1 MDTEKRRLRMLN
13 RWVPKGCKLVSL
25 LLVLVM
31 VFSGCG
37 GTEVERYLK
46 KYAKPVDFEQG
57 LDDKIFGNADNYRF
71 FFAGE
76 IHQQTMIYPAKKM
89 MLQYLHENQGVNY
102 LLMEE
107 GMGAGLLIDHYIQ
120 TGDEEILNFALECKK
135 GLHTDAELERDLWQ
149 WLYEYNSQQP
159 EDKKIHAIGI
169 DIEFNTVATLKGL
182 TLLIQNPEQ
191 VEDEWK
197 TLYQKAITIKRD
209 SYDEQA
215 VKAFSELIHLTFPE
229 GQNEKKM
236 REVFGDNYDI
246 AVRIY
251 DNMVFASTPEFYN
264 SKFHT
269 DTDITFYDKRDEHA
283 IEVIRWLLNRLPE
296 DAKFFAQYGAAHTY
310 QKEMPL
316 TNYNQKYNRLGMRLN
331 EGRFPLK
338 GQVCTIPYF
347 IFQKGEESR
356 EVESNLFY
364 SDWLQDYVDEPT
376 FISLD
381 EEDSPFSKEGVV
393 ALKEGCEGV
402 LTDYFQKILILPNS
416 EEAPEIQCE
425 KFRDD
430 LAGIEY
436 SSVRALEVCID
447 KHLNEPSHEDN
458 AQHLSEMNCLYV
470 PPVCLENTEKIDNI
484 IVAPAWV
491 QVSFEQNEFK
501 YLFEHHFADE
511 NAYQLAQ
518 YYYKQEKN
526 NPTILEA
533 ENTPVY
539 SYDGGIDERWYVW
552 MQDEQCFVLRRLKN
566 GSGMAEKDLLL
577 CSAQKLMLNTEHS
590 NIKSMS

>member
-1 MDTEKRRLRMLN
+1 MLSKQ
-13 RWVPKGCKLVSL
+13 VLKACKLVSL

-57 LDDKIFGNADNYRF
+57 LDNKTFGNADNYRF
-71 FFAGE
+71 FFGGE
-76 IHQQTMIYPAKKM
+76 VHQQTMIYPAKKM

-135 GLHTDAELERDLWQ
+135 GLHTDAEPERDLWQ

-215 VKAFSELIHLTFPE
+215 VKAFNELIHLTYPE

-236 REVFGDNYDI
+236 QEVFGDNYDI
-246 AVRIY
+246 AVRVY

-347 IFQKGEESR
+347 IFQKGEESK
-356 EVESNLFY
+356 EVESVLFY
-364 SDWLQDYVDEPT
+364 SDWLEDYVDEPT

-402 LTDYFQKILILPNS
+402 LTDYFQKVLILPNS
-416 EEAPEIQCE
+416 EEAPKIQCE

-491 QVSFEQNEFK
+491 QVSFEQNGFK

-533 ENTPVY
+533 ENMPVY

-577 CSAQKLMLNTEHS
+577 CSAQKLMLNTERS

>member
-1 MDTEKRRLRMLN
+1 MLSKQ
-13 RWVPKGCKLVSL
+13 VLKVCKLVSL

-57 LDDKIFGNADNYRF
+57 LNDETFGNAHNYRF
-71 FFAGE
+71 FLAGE
-76 IHQQTMIYPAKKM
+76 VHWQTMIYPSKKM

-215 VKAFSELIHLTFPE
+215 VKAFNELIHLTYPE

-236 REVFGDNYDI
+236 QEVFGDNYDI
-246 AVRIY
+246 AVRVY

-310 QKEMPL
+310 QKEIPL
-316 TNYNQKYNRLGMRLN
+316 TNHNQRYNRLGMRLN
-331 EGRFPLK
+331 EERFPLK

-416 EEAPEIQCE
+416 EEAPKIQCE

-491 QVSFEQNEFK
+491 QVSFEQNGFK

-577 CSAQKLMLNTEHS
+577 CSAQKLMLNTERS
-590 NIKSMS
+590 NIKSTS

>member
-1 MDTEKRRLRMLN
+1 MLSKQ
-13 RWVPKGCKLVSL
+13 VLKACKLVSL

-57 LDDKIFGNADNYRF
+57 LNDETFGNAHNYRF
-71 FFAGE
+71 FLAGE
-76 IHQQTMIYPAKKM
+76 VHWQTMIYPSKKM

-215 VKAFSELIHLTFPE
+215 VKAFNELIHLTYPE

-236 REVFGDNYDI
+236 QEVFGDNYDI
-246 AVRIY
+246 AVRVY

-296 DAKFFAQYGAAHTY
+296 DAKFFAQFGAGHTY
-310 QKEMPL
+310 QTLVNDFSTGTE
-316 TNYNQKYNRLGMRLN
+316 NFHRLGARLN

-338 GQVCTIPYF
+338 GQVCSILYM
-347 IFQKGEESR
+347 
-356 EVESNLFY
+356 VENKSGVTKKNEPLGY
-364 SDWLQDYVDEPT
+364 YDWFDNRVFQDYFEQAT
-376 FISLD
+376 FIPLD
-381 EEDSPFSKEGVV
+381 MEGSPFTQEIEGMVPNE
-393 ALKEGCEGV
+393 EGAA

-577 CSAQKLMLNTEHS
+577 CSAQKLMLNTERS
-590 NIKSMS
+590 NIKSTS

>member
-1 MDTEKRRLRMLN
+1 MDTEKRRFTMLSKQ
-13 RWVPKGCKLVSL
+13 VLKACKLVSL

-215 VKAFSELIHLTFPE
+215 VKAFNELIHLTYPE

-236 REVFGDNYDI
+236 QEVFGDNYDI
-246 AVRIY
+246 AVRVY

-310 QKEMPL
+310 QKEIPL
-316 TNYNQKYNRLGMRLN
+316 TNHNQRYNRLGMRLN
-331 EGRFPLK
+331 EERFPLK

-416 EEAPEIQCE
+416 EEAPKIQCE

-491 QVSFEQNEFK
+491 QVSFEQNGFK

-533 ENTPVY
+533 ENMPVY

-577 CSAQKLMLNTEHS
+577 CSAQKLMLNTERS

>member
-1 MDTEKRRLRMLN
+1 MLSKQ
-13 RWVPKGCKLVSL
+13 VLKACKLVSL

-169 DIEFNTVATLKGL
+169 DIEFSTKAIMKAIS
-182 TLLIQNPEQ
+182 LLEQKPIELPE
-191 VEDEWK
+191 EWK
-197 TLYQKAITIKRD
+197 PLYEKAVAGDVASFNQLYGMMYPIKQYEDQLRD
-209 SYDEQA
+209 
-215 VKAFSELIHLTFPE
+215 I
-229 GQNEKKM
+229 
-236 REVFGDNYDI
+236 FGDNYD
-246 AVRIY
+246 
-251 DNMVFASTPEFYN
+251 VFMQIMKSFEYVVKISEQTQLP
-264 SKFHT
+264 T
-269 DTDITFYDKRDEHA
+269 DTREEYDIYYSIRDEHSL
-283 IEVIRWLLNRLPE
+283 ENIRFLLDTLPE
-296 DAKFFAQYGAAHTY
+296 DAKFFAQFGAGHIY
-310 QKEMPL
+310 QTPVDEVVGSK
-316 TNYNQKYNRLGMRLN
+316 NFHRLGTRLN

-338 GQVCTIPYF
+338 GQVCSILYMVENKSSET
-347 IFQKGEESR
+347 QKNEPLG
-356 EVESNLFY
+356 Y
-364 SDWLQDYVDEPT
+364 YDWFDNRVFQDYFEQTT
-376 FISLD
+376 FIPLD
-381 EEDSPFSKEGVV
+381 MEGSPFTQEIEGMVPNE
-393 ALKEGCEGV
+393 EGAA

-491 QVSFEQNEFK
+491 QVSFEQNGFK

-533 ENTPVY
+533 ENMPVY

-577 CSAQKLMLNTEHS
+577 CSAQKLMLNTERS
-590 NIKSMS
+590 NIKSTS

>member
-1 MDTEKRRLRMLN
+1 MLSKQ
-13 RWVPKGCKLVSL
+13 VLKVCKLVSL

-57 LDDKIFGNADNYRF
+57 LDDKTFGNADNYRF

-89 MLQYLHENQGVNY
+89 MLQYLHEDQGVNY

-135 GLHTDAELERDLWQ
+135 GLHTDAEPERDLWQ

-159 EDKKIHAIGI
+159 EDRKIHAIGI

-246 AVRIY
+246 AVQIY
-251 DNMVFASTPEFYN
+251 DNMVFASAPEFYN
-264 SKFHT
+264 SQFHT

-347 IFQKGEESR
+347 IFQKGEESK
-356 EVESNLFY
+356 EVESVLFY
-364 SDWLQDYVDEPT
+364 SDWLEDYVDEPT

-402 LTDYFQKILILPNS
+402 LTNYFQKILILPNS
-416 EEAPEIQCE
+416 EEAPKIQCE

-577 CSAQKLMLNTEHS
+577 CSAQKLMLNTERS

>member
-1 MDTEKRRLRMLN
+1 MLSKQ
-13 RWVPKGCKLVSL
+13 VLKACKLVSL

-57 LDDKIFGNADNYRF
+57 LDNKTFGNADNYRF

-76 IHQQTMIYPAKKM
+76 IHQQKMIYPAKKM
-89 MLQYLHENQGVNY
+89 MLKYLHENQGVNY

-120 TGDEEILNFALECKK
+120 TGDEEILNFVLECKK
-135 GLHTDAELERDLWQ
+135 GLHTDAEPERDLWQ

-169 DIEFNTVATLKGL
+169 DIEFSTKAIMKAIS
-182 TLLIQNPEQ
+182 LLEQKPIELPE
-191 VEDEWK
+191 EWK
-197 TLYQKAITIKRD
+197 PLYEKAVAGDVASFNQLYGMMYPIKQYEDQLRD
-209 SYDEQA
+209 
-215 VKAFSELIHLTFPE
+215 I
-229 GQNEKKM
+229 
-236 REVFGDNYDI
+236 FGDNYD
-246 AVRIY
+246 
-251 DNMVFASTPEFYN
+251 VFMQIMKSFEYVVKISEQTQLP
-264 SKFHT
+264 T
-269 DTDITFYDKRDEHA
+269 DTREEYDIYYSIRDEHSL
-283 IEVIRWLLNRLPE
+283 ENIRFLLDTLPE
-296 DAKFFAQYGAAHTY
+296 DAKFFAQFGAGHIY
-310 QKEMPL
+310 QTPVDEVVGSK
-316 TNYNQKYNRLGMRLN
+316 NFHRLGTRLN

-338 GQVCTIPYF
+338 GQVCSILYMVENKSSET
-347 IFQKGEESR
+347 QKNEPLG
-356 EVESNLFY
+356 Y
-364 SDWLQDYVDEPT
+364 YDWFDNRVFQDYFEQAT
-376 FISLD
+376 FIPLD
-381 EEDSPFSKEGVV
+381 MEGSPFTQEIEGMIPKE
-393 ALKEGCEGV
+393 EGAA

-416 EEAPEIQCE
+416 EEAPKIQCE

-436 SSVRALEVCID
+436 SSMRALEVCID

-491 QVSFEQNEFK
+491 QVSFEQNGFK

-577 CSAQKLMLNTEHS
+577 CSAQKLMLNTERS
-590 NIKSMS
+590 NIKSTS

>member
-1 MDTEKRRLRMLN
+1 MLSKQ
-13 RWVPKGCKLVSL
+13 VLKACKLVSL

-169 DIEFNTVATLKGL
+169 DIEFSTKAIMKAIS
-182 TLLIQNPEQ
+182 LLEQKPIELPE
-191 VEDEWK
+191 EWK
-197 TLYQKAITIKRD
+197 PLYEKAVAGDVASFNQLYGMMYPIKQYEDQLRD
-209 SYDEQA
+209 
-215 VKAFSELIHLTFPE
+215 I
-229 GQNEKKM
+229 
-236 REVFGDNYDI
+236 FGDNYD
-246 AVRIY
+246 
-251 DNMVFASTPEFYN
+251 VFMQIMKSFEYVVKISEQTQLP
-264 SKFHT
+264 T
-269 DTDITFYDKRDEHA
+269 DTREEYDIYYSIRDEHSL
-283 IEVIRWLLNRLPE
+283 ENIRFLLDTLPE
-296 DAKFFAQYGAAHTY
+296 DAKFFAQFGAGHTY
-310 QKEMPL
+310 QTLVNDFSTGTE
-316 TNYNQKYNRLGMRLN
+316 NFHRLGARLN

-338 GQVCTIPYF
+338 GQVCSILYM
-347 IFQKGEESR
+347 
-356 EVESNLFY
+356 VENKSGVTKKNEPLGY
-364 SDWLQDYVDEPT
+364 YDWFDNRVFQDYFEQAT
-376 FISLD
+376 FIPLD
-381 EEDSPFSKEGVV
+381 MEGSPFTQEIEGMVPNE
-393 ALKEGCEGV
+393 EGAA

-590 NIKSMS
+590 NIKSTL

>member
-1 MDTEKRRLRMLN
+1 MLSKQ
-13 RWVPKGCKLVSL
+13 VLKACKLVSL

-57 LDDKIFGNADNYRF
+57 LDNKTFGNANDYRF

-135 GLHTDAELERDLWQ
+135 GLHTDAEPERDLWQ

-169 DIEFNTVATLKGL
+169 DAEFNINAMIKGISLLVEQPDKVSKEWKMLFEEPMGDEKQSFAKVVPLLLPLEKHEKKLRDIFGENYEIVVRIAGYL
-182 TLLIQNPEQ
+182 TSFVSYIQNGGSGQ
-191 VEDEWK
+191 LGDE
-197 TLYQKAITIKRD
+197 LY
-209 SYDEQA
+209 S
-215 VKAFSELIHLTFPE
+215 F
-229 GQNEKKM
+229 
-236 REVFGDNYDI
+236 
-246 AVRIY
+246 
-251 DNMVFASTPEFYN
+251 
-264 SKFHT
+264 
-269 DTDITFYDKRDEHA
+269 RDEHSL
-283 IEVIRWLLNRLPE
+283 ENIRFLLNTLPE

-310 QKEMPL
+310 QKEIPL
-316 TNYNQKYNRLGMRLN
+316 TNHNQRYNRLGMRLN
-331 EGRFPLK
+331 EERFPLK

-416 EEAPEIQCE
+416 EEAPKIQCE

-491 QVSFEQNEFK
+491 QVSFEQNGFK

-533 ENTPVY
+533 ENMPVY

-577 CSAQKLMLNTEHS
+577 CSAQKLMLNTERS

>member
-1 MDTEKRRLRMLN
+1 MMLSKQ
-13 RWVPKGCKLVSL
+13 VLKACKLVSL

-37 GTEVERYLK
+37 GTEMERYLK
-46 KYAKPVDFEQG
+46 KYAKPVNFEQG
-57 LDDKIFGNADNYRF
+57 LDNKTFGNANDYRF

-246 AVRIY
+246 AVQIY
-251 DNMVFASTPEFYN
+251 DNMVFASAPEFYN
-264 SKFHT
+264 SQFHT

-364 SDWLQDYVDEPT
+364 SDWLHDYVDEPT

-381 EEDSPFSKEGVV
+381 EEDSPFSKEDVV
-393 ALKEGCEGV
+393 KLKEGCEGV
-402 LTDYFQKILILPNS
+402 LTDYFQKVLILPNS

-491 QVSFEQNEFK
+491 QVSFEQNGFK

-577 CSAQKLMLNTEHS
+577 CSAQKLMLNTERS
-590 NIKSMS
+590 NIKSTS

>member
-1 MDTEKRRLRMLN
+1 MLSKRVLK
-13 RWVPKGCKLVSL
+13 VCKLVSL

-57 LDDKIFGNADNYRF
+57 LDNKTFGNADNYRF

-246 AVRIY
+246 AVQIY
-251 DNMVFASTPEFYN
+251 DNMVFASAPEFYN
-264 SKFHT
+264 SQFHT

-347 IFQKGEESR
+347 IFQKGEESK
-356 EVESNLFY
+356 EVESVLFY
-364 SDWLQDYVDEPT
+364 SDWLEDYVDEPT

-491 QVSFEQNEFK
+491 QVSFEQNGFK

-577 CSAQKLMLNTEHS
+577 CSAQKLMLNTERS
-590 NIKSMS
+590 NIKSTS

>member
-1 MDTEKRRLRMLN
+1 MDTEKRRFTMLSKE
-13 RWVPKGCKLVSL
+13 VLKACKLVSL

-57 LDDKIFGNADNYRF
+57 LDNKTFGNANDYRF

-135 GLHTDAELERDLWQ
+135 GLHTDAEPERDLWQ

-246 AVRIY
+246 AVQIY
-251 DNMVFASTPEFYN
+251 DNMVFASAPEFYN
-264 SKFHT
+264 SQFHT

-347 IFQKGEESR
+347 IFQKGEESK
-356 EVESNLFY
+356 EVESVLFY
-364 SDWLQDYVDEPT
+364 SDWLEDYVDEPT

-402 LTDYFQKILILPNS
+402 LTDYFQKVLILPNS

-425 KFRDD
+425 NFRDD

-590 NIKSMS
+590 NIKSTL

>member
-1 MDTEKRRLRMLN
+1 MLSKQ
-13 RWVPKGCKLVSL
+13 VLKVCKLVSL

-57 LDDKIFGNADNYRF
+57 LDDKTFGNADNYRF

-76 IHQQTMIYPAKKM
+76 IHWQTMIYPAKKM

-246 AVRIY
+246 AVQIY

-264 SKFHT
+264 SRFHT

-491 QVSFEQNEFK
+491 QVSFEQNGFK

-533 ENTPVY
+533 ENMPVY

-577 CSAQKLMLNTEHS
+577 CSAQKLMLNTERL

>member
-1 MDTEKRRLRMLN
+1 MDTEKRRFMMLSKQ
-13 RWVPKGCKLVSL
+13 VLKACKLVSL

-37 GTEVERYLK
+37 GTEMERYLK
-46 KYAKPVDFEQG
+46 KYAKPVNFEQG
-57 LDDKIFGNADNYRF
+57 LDNKTFGNANDYRF

-246 AVRIY
+246 AVQIY
-251 DNMVFASTPEFYN
+251 DNMVFASAPEFYN
-264 SKFHT
+264 SQFHT

-364 SDWLQDYVDEPT
+364 SDWLHDYVDEPT

-381 EEDSPFSKEGVV
+381 EEDSPFSKEDVV
-393 ALKEGCEGV
+393 KLKEGCEGV
-402 LTDYFQKILILPNS
+402 LTDYFQKVLILPNS

-491 QVSFEQNEFK
+491 QVSFEQNGFK

-577 CSAQKLMLNTEHS
+577 CSAQKLMLNTERS
-590 NIKSMS
+590 NIKSTS

>member
-1 MDTEKRRLRMLN
+1 MLSKQ
-13 RWVPKGCKLVSL
+13 VLKACKLVSL

-169 DIEFNTVATLKGL
+169 DIEFSTKAIMKAIS
-182 TLLIQNPEQ
+182 LLEQKPIELPE
-191 VEDEWK
+191 EWK
-197 TLYQKAITIKRD
+197 PLYEKAVAGDVASFNQLYGMMYPIKQYEDQLRD
-209 SYDEQA
+209 
-215 VKAFSELIHLTFPE
+215 I
-229 GQNEKKM
+229 
-236 REVFGDNYDI
+236 FGDNYD
-246 AVRIY
+246 
-251 DNMVFASTPEFYN
+251 VFMQIMKSFEYVVKISEQTQLP
-264 SKFHT
+264 T
-269 DTDITFYDKRDEHA
+269 DTREEYDIYYSIRDEHSL
-283 IEVIRWLLNRLPE
+283 ENIRFLLDTLPE
-296 DAKFFAQYGAAHTY
+296 DAKFFAQFGAGHIY
-310 QKEMPL
+310 QTPVDEVVGSK
-316 TNYNQKYNRLGMRLN
+316 NFHRLGTRLN

-338 GQVCTIPYF
+338 GQVCSILYMVENKSSET
-347 IFQKGEESR
+347 QKNEPLG
-356 EVESNLFY
+356 Y
-364 SDWLQDYVDEPT
+364 YDWFDNSVFQDYFEQTT
-376 FISLD
+376 FIPLD
-381 EEDSPFSKEGVV
+381 MEGSPFTQEIEGVV
-393 ALKEGCEGV
+393 PNEEGAA

-590 NIKSMS
+590 NIKSTL

>member
-1 MDTEKRRLRMLN
+1 MLSKQ
-13 RWVPKGCKLVSL
+13 VLKACKLVSL

-135 GLHTDAELERDLWQ
+135 GLHTDAEPERDLWQ

-215 VKAFSELIHLTFPE
+215 VKAFSELIHLTYPE

-246 AVRIY
+246 AVQIY
-251 DNMVFASTPEFYN
+251 DNMVFASAPEFYN
-264 SKFHT
+264 SQFHT

-577 CSAQKLMLNTEHS
+577 CSAQKLMLNTERS
-590 NIKSMS
+590 NIKSTS

>member
-1 MDTEKRRLRMLN
+1 MLSKQ
-13 RWVPKGCKLVSL
+13 VLKACKLVSL

-169 DIEFNTVATLKGL
+169 DIEFSTKAIMKAIS
-182 TLLIQNPEQ
+182 LLEQKPIELPE
-191 VEDEWK
+191 EWK
-197 TLYQKAITIKRD
+197 PLYEKAVAGDVASFNQLYGMMYPIKQYEDQLRD
-209 SYDEQA
+209 
-215 VKAFSELIHLTFPE
+215 I
-229 GQNEKKM
+229 
-236 REVFGDNYDI
+236 FGDNYD
-246 AVRIY
+246 
-251 DNMVFASTPEFYN
+251 VFMQIMKSFEYVVKISEQTQLP
-264 SKFHT
+264 T
-269 DTDITFYDKRDEHA
+269 DTREEYDIYYSIRDEHSL
-283 IEVIRWLLNRLPE
+283 ENIRFLLDTLPE
-296 DAKFFAQYGAAHTY
+296 DAKFFAQFGAGHIY
-310 QKEMPL
+310 QTPVDEVVGSK
-316 TNYNQKYNRLGMRLN
+316 NFHRLGTRLN

-338 GQVCTIPYF
+338 GQVCSILYMVENKSSET
-347 IFQKGEESR
+347 QKNEPLG
-356 EVESNLFY
+356 Y
-364 SDWLQDYVDEPT
+364 YDWFDNSVFQDYFEQTT
-376 FISLD
+376 FIPLD
-381 EEDSPFSKEGVV
+381 MEGSPFTQEIEGMVPNE
-393 ALKEGCEGV
+393 EGAA

-590 NIKSMS
+590 NIKSTL

>member
-1 MDTEKRRLRMLN
+1 MLSKQ
-13 RWVPKGCKLVSL
+13 VLKACKLVSL

-37 GTEVERYLK
+37 GTEMERYLK
-46 KYAKPVDFEQG
+46 KYAKPVNFEQG
-57 LDDKIFGNADNYRF
+57 LDNKTFGNANDYRF

-246 AVRIY
+246 AVQIY
-251 DNMVFASTPEFYN
+251 DNMVFASAPEFYN
-264 SKFHT
+264 SQFHT

-364 SDWLQDYVDEPT
+364 SDWLHDYVDEPT

-381 EEDSPFSKEGVV
+381 EEDSPFSKEDVV
-393 ALKEGCEGV
+393 KLKEGCEGV
-402 LTDYFQKILILPNS
+402 LTDYFQKVLILPNS

-491 QVSFEQNEFK
+491 QVSFEQNGFK

-577 CSAQKLMLNTEHS
+577 CSAQKLMLNTERS
-590 NIKSMS
+590 NIKSTS

>member
-1 MDTEKRRLRMLN
+1 MLSKQ
-13 RWVPKGCKLVSL
+13 VLKACKLVSL

-57 LDDKIFGNADNYRF
+57 LDNKTFGNADNYRF
-71 FFAGE
+71 FFGGE
-76 IHQQTMIYPAKKM
+76 VHQQTMIYLAKKM

-159 EDKKIHAIGI
+159 EDRKIHAIGI

-364 SDWLQDYVDEPT
+364 SDWLEDYVDEPT

-402 LTDYFQKILILPNS
+402 LADYFQKILILPNS
-416 EEAPEIQCE
+416 EEAPEI
-425 KFRDD
+425 K
-430 LAGIEY
+430 
-436 SSVRALEVCID
+436 
-447 KHLNEPSHEDN
+447 
-458 AQHLSEMNCLYV
+458 
-470 PPVCLENTEKIDNI
+470 
-484 IVAPAWV
+484 
-491 QVSFEQNEFK
+491 
-501 YLFEHHFADE
+501 
-511 NAYQLAQ
+511 
-518 YYYKQEKN
+518 
-526 NPTILEA
+526 
-533 ENTPVY
+533 
-539 SYDGGIDERWYVW
+539 
-552 MQDEQCFVLRRLKN
+552 
-566 GSGMAEKDLLL
+566 
-577 CSAQKLMLNTEHS
+577 
-590 NIKSMS
+590 

>member
-1 MDTEKRRLRMLN
+1 MLN

-57 LDDKIFGNADNYRF
+57 LDDKTFGNADNYRF
-71 FFAGE
+71 FFGGE
-76 IHQQTMIYPAKKM
+76 VHQQTMIYPAKKM
-89 MLQYLHENQGVNY
+89 MLQYLHENQEVNY

-169 DIEFNTVATLKGL
+169 DAEFNINAMIKGISLLVEQPDKVSKEWKMLFEEPMGDEQQSFAKVVPLLLPLEKHEKELRDIFEENYEIVVRIAGYL
-182 TLLIQNPEQ
+182 TSFVGYIQNGGSGELG
-191 VEDEWK
+191 DE
-197 TLYQKAITIKRD
+197 LY
-209 SYDEQA
+209 S
-215 VKAFSELIHLTFPE
+215 F
-229 GQNEKKM
+229 
-236 REVFGDNYDI
+236 
-246 AVRIY
+246 
-251 DNMVFASTPEFYN
+251 
-264 SKFHT
+264 
-269 DTDITFYDKRDEHA
+269 RDEHSL
-283 IEVIRWLLNRLPE
+283 ENIRFLLNTLPE

-364 SDWLQDYVDEPT
+364 SDWLEDYVDEPT

-393 ALKEGCEGV
+393 ALKEGFEGV

-416 EEAPEIQCE
+416 EEAP
-425 KFRDD
+425 
-430 LAGIEY
+430 
-436 SSVRALEVCID
+436 
-447 KHLNEPSHEDN
+447 
-458 AQHLSEMNCLYV
+458 
-470 PPVCLENTEKIDNI
+470 KI
-484 IVAPAWV
+484 
-491 QVSFEQNEFK
+491 K
-501 YLFEHHFADE
+501 
-511 NAYQLAQ
+511 
-518 YYYKQEKN
+518 
-526 NPTILEA
+526 
-533 ENTPVY
+533 
-539 SYDGGIDERWYVW
+539 
-552 MQDEQCFVLRRLKN
+552 
-566 GSGMAEKDLLL
+566 
-577 CSAQKLMLNTEHS
+577 
-590 NIKSMS
+590 

>member
-1 MDTEKRRLRMLN
+1 MLSKQ
-13 RWVPKGCKLVSL
+13 VLKVCKLVSL

-31 VFSGCG
+31 VFFGCG

-57 LDDKIFGNADNYRF
+57 LDNKTFGNADNYRF

-135 GLHTDAELERDLWQ
+135 GLHTDAEPERDLWQ

-246 AVRIY
+246 AVQIY
-251 DNMVFASTPEFYN
+251 DNMVFASAPEFYN
-264 SKFHT
+264 SQFHT

-347 IFQKGEESR
+347 IFQKGEESK
-356 EVESNLFY
+356 EVESVLFY
-364 SDWLQDYVDEPT
+364 SDWLEDYVDEPT

-491 QVSFEQNEFK
+491 QVSFEQNRFK

-590 NIKSMS
+590 NIKSTL

>member
-1 MDTEKRRLRMLN
+1 MLSKQ
-13 RWVPKGCKLVSL
+13 VLKACKLVSL

-57 LDDKIFGNADNYRF
+57 LDDKTFGNADNYRF

-246 AVRIY
+246 AVQIY
-251 DNMVFASTPEFYN
+251 DNMVFASAPEFYN
-264 SKFHT
+264 SQFHT

-491 QVSFEQNEFK
+491 QVSFEQNGFK

-590 NIKSMS
+590 NIKSTL

>member
-1 MDTEKRRLRMLN
+1 MLSKQ
-13 RWVPKGCKLVSL
+13 VLKACKLVSL

-215 VKAFSELIHLTFPE
+215 VKAFNELIHLTYPE

-236 REVFGDNYDI
+236 QEVFGDNYDI
-246 AVRIY
+246 AVRVY

-310 QKEMPL
+310 QKEIPL
-316 TNYNQKYNRLGMRLN
+316 TNHNQRYNRLGMRLN
-331 EGRFPLK
+331 EERFPLK

-416 EEAPEIQCE
+416 EEAPKIQCE

-491 QVSFEQNEFK
+491 QVSFEQNGFK

-533 ENTPVY
+533 ENMPVY

-577 CSAQKLMLNTEHS
+577 CSAQKLMLNTERS

>member
-1 MDTEKRRLRMLN
+1 MDTEKRRFTMLSKQ
-13 RWVPKGCKLVSL
+13 VLKVCKLVSL

-57 LDDKIFGNADNYRF
+57 LDDKTFGNADNYRF

-89 MLQYLHENQGVNY
+89 MLQYLHEDQGVNY

-246 AVRIY
+246 AVQIY
-251 DNMVFASTPEFYN
+251 DNMVFASAPEFYN
-264 SKFHT
+264 SQFHT

-381 EEDSPFSKEGVV
+381 EEDSPFSKEDVV
-393 ALKEGCEGV
+393 KLKEGCEGV
-402 LTDYFQKILILPNS
+402 LTNYFQKILILPNS

-491 QVSFEQNEFK
+491 QVSFEQNGFK

-526 NPTILEA
+526 NSTILEA

-590 NIKSMS
+590 NIKSTL

>member
-1 MDTEKRRLRMLN
+1 MLSKQ
-13 RWVPKGCKLVSL
+13 VLKVCKLVSL

-57 LDDKIFGNADNYRF
+57 LDDKTFGNADNYRF

-76 IHQQTMIYPAKKM
+76 IHQQTMIYPSKKM

-135 GLHTDAELERDLWQ
+135 GLHTDAEPERDLWQ

-169 DIEFNTVATLKGL
+169 DAEFNINAMIKGISLLVEQPDKVSKEWKMLFEEPMGDEQQSFAKVVPLLLPLEKHEKELRDIFGENYEIVVRIAGYL
-182 TLLIQNPEQ
+182 TSFVSYIQNGGSGELG
-191 VEDEWK
+191 DE
-197 TLYQKAITIKRD
+197 LY
-209 SYDEQA
+209 S
-215 VKAFSELIHLTFPE
+215 F
-229 GQNEKKM
+229 
-236 REVFGDNYDI
+236 
-246 AVRIY
+246 
-251 DNMVFASTPEFYN
+251 
-264 SKFHT
+264 
-269 DTDITFYDKRDEHA
+269 RDEHSL
-283 IEVIRWLLNRLPE
+283 ENIRFLLNTLPE
-296 DAKFFAQYGAAHTY
+296 DAKFFAQFGAGHTY
-310 QKEMPL
+310 QTLVNDFSTGTE
-316 TNYNQKYNRLGMRLN
+316 NFHRLGARLN

-338 GQVCTIPYF
+338 GQVCSILYM
-347 IFQKGEESR
+347 
-356 EVESNLFY
+356 VENKSSVTKKNEPLGY
-364 SDWLQDYVDEPT
+364 YDWFDNSVFQDYFEQTT
-376 FISLD
+376 FIPLD
-381 EEDSPFSKEGVV
+381 MEGSPFTQEIEGMVPNE
-393 ALKEGCEGV
+393 EGAA

-491 QVSFEQNEFK
+491 QVSFEQNGFK

-577 CSAQKLMLNTEHS
+577 CSAQKLMLNTERS
-590 NIKSMS
+590 NIKSTS